1 MKWWPAARARKSADQ
16 HPPGDRR
23 GRRAAH
29 GRSVR
34 HVVALPPLVPR
45 LLLPGSLV
53 RLQHSLA
60 LALAAALVAAPD
72 GRHAPARP
80 TTVPNP
86 NTLPAG
92 ELRDGVLA
100 LDLDAV
106 EAQWHE
112 GAGAVPGTGVV
123 AFAERG
129 RQPTVPGPLVR
140 VPAGT
145 TVRVNLRNTLPR
157 PVTFFLPTSPATD
170 DSVTV
175 AAGATGE
182 LSVRA
187 GAAGSY
193 LYRATDGLKVSRGV
207 RVGGAMAGAFVV
219 DSSARP
225 GGARDRVLMILMTPD
240 SALINSVESGV
251 PLASVKGDFTFTING
266 RSWPNTERFEVT
278 VGDTLRWRLIN
289 ASFDVHPM
297 HLHGFYFRVD
307 EYTGLVAA
315 RDGQGAPGRMVVTER
330 MSAFSAMR
338 LTWGPER
345 PGNWLFHC
353 HFSLH
358 LVPPTAGVGFANV
371 EEATMK
377 ANHHENHALTG
388 MVGLVVGIT
397 VKPRKGDRPVADPRP
412 ARRLRLLVVSDS
424 GFSERRPSQRFV
436 IEEGGRRS
444 ASRPGMSPTLYL
456 ARNTPVAITVVNQLS
471 EHTAV
476 HWHGMELESYYDGVA
491 GLSGAGTRLAPTIA
505 PGDSF
510 VARFTPP
517 RAGTFM
523 YHSHVDDVRQQ
534 RAGLVGAMIVRDGPP
549 GPAPDEYEIFLKG
562 ALDQAKNGSSLEIGG
577 RTNPDTLVI
586 RAGRPARFR
595 LMSLT
600 IANPSPAVVITART
614 DSVAGALRDTLTA
627 TWVPVAKDGADLP
640 ASARQ
645 PRTARQF
652 ISMGETYDF
661 MFDPPAAVT
670 RLLLEVRGGGGS
682 GALLGRVP
690 IRVE

>member
-1 MKWWPAARARKSADQ
+1 MRF
-16 HPPGDRR
+16 H
-23 GRRAAH
+23 H
-29 GRSVR
+29 TI
-34 HVVALPPLVPR
+34 
-45 LLLPGSLV
+45 
-53 RLQHSLA
+53 A
-60 LALAAALVAAPD
+60 LALTAALVAPSPPRRAAD
-72 GRHAPARP
+72 RP
-80 TTVPNP
+80 TTAPNP
-86 NTLPAG
+86 NTAPAG
-92 ELRDGVLA
+92 ELRDGVLS
-100 LDLDAV
+100 LNLDAV

-112 GAGAVPGTGVV
+112 GAGAAPGSAVL

-129 RQPTVPGPLVR
+129 RQPTIPGPLVR

-145 TVRVNLRNTLPR
+145 LVRVSVRNTLAR
-157 PVTFFLPTSPATD
+157 PITFFLPTSPATD
-170 DSVTV
+170 DSVIV

-187 GAAGSY
+187 TNAGSY
-193 LYRATDGLKVSRGV
+193 IYRARDATKLSRAV
-207 RVGGAMAGAFVV
+207 RVAGAMAGAIVV
-219 DSSARP
+219 DSAVAP
-225 GGARDRVLMILMTPD
+225 GTARDRVLMILMTPD
-240 SALINSVESGV
+240 SALVNSVETAST
-251 PLASVKGDFTFTING
+251 LATAKGDFAFTING
-266 RSWPNTERFEVT
+266 RSWPNTERFDLT
-278 VGDTLRWRLIN
+278 VGDTLHWRVIN
-289 ASFDVHPM
+289 GSFDVHPM

-307 EYTGLVAA
+307 EFTGLFAA
-315 RDGQGAPGRMVVTER
+315 RDGQGEPGRLAVTER

-358 LVPPTAGVGFANV
+358 LVPPAATTGLATAEDASVKVTG
-371 EEATMK
+371 
-377 ANHHENHALTG
+377 HENHALTG

-397 VKPRKGDRPVADPRP
+397 VQPRKGDRAVADKRP

-424 GFSERRPSQRFV
+424 GFPERRPSQRFV
-436 IEEGGRRS
+436 IEENGRRTT
-444 ASRPGMSPTLYL
+444 SRPGMSPTLYL
-456 ARNTPVAITVVNQLS
+456 TRNTPVAITVVNHLS

-491 GLSGAGTRLAPTIA
+491 GLSGSGTRVAPTIA

-534 RAGLVGAMIVRDGPP
+534 RAGLVGAMIVRDGPAT
-549 GPAPDEYEIFLKG
+549 PAPDDYEIFLKG
-562 ALDQAKNGSSLEIGG
+562 AMDRAPNGSTLEIGG
-577 RTNPDTLVI
+577 RTDPDTLVI

-600 IANPSPAVVITART
+600 SVNPSPAVVITART
-614 DSVAGALRDTLTA
+614 DSVAGAVRDTLIA
-627 TWVPVAKDGADLP
+627 SWVPLAKDGADLP

-645 PRTARQF
+645 PRAARQV

-661 MFDPPAAVT
+661 TFTPPAAGT
-670 RLLLEVRGGGGS
+670 RLRLEVRGGLGS
-682 GALLGRVP
+682 GTLVGRVP